1 MQNAKIEKYNILNK
15 QIIEFLDEDD
25 PVITA
30 LSNIVAAIKFTFLDV
45 SWVGFYILLDQNLYL
60 GPFQGKVACSRIP
73 MGKGVCGSSA
83 LENNTII
90 VEDVH
95 KFPGH
100 IVCDAESNSE
110 IVIPISTG
118 SDIWGVLDL
127 DSKNFSNF
135 NETDANE
142 LEKICKL
149 ISNKIS
155 NSKSILSL

>member
-1 MQNAKIEKYNILNK
+1 MENTKIEKYTILNK

-30 LSNIVAAIKFTFLDV
+30 LSNIVAAIKFTFPDV

-73 MGKGVCGSSA
+73 LGKGVCGSSA

-100 IVCDAESNSE
+100 IVCDIESNSE
-110 IVIPISTG
+110 IVVPLTTG

-135 NETDANE
+135 DETDANE

-155 NSKSILSL
+155 NSKSILPL